1 LTGRGGGEVA
11 VIELQAGQQFGG
23 YRVLGV
29 LGSGASGQVLRA
41 HDPVRGR
48 DVALKVLHPRWSQ
61 DEGYPARFLREVAR
75 AARLDEPHLIPVH
88 DHGEVDGR
96 LYLAMQL
103 VEGEDLASLLDRSGP
118 LDAARAVDLVGQV
131 ARALDAAHA
140 VGLVHGGVTP
150 SSVLLAG
157 RGDGGDVAGSAAGAD
172 VARLVGLGVA
182 PTADASPDARDD
194 VQALAGLLFELLTG
208 RPPATASG
216 AAPSWLRPGIPAEL
230 DGVVLRGLAADR
242 DERWTSAGGMAAAAR
257 AVLALSGIEVARPAE
272 QPAAAGSPQS
282 AGPAGTAAGRGAG
295 RRPFVL
301 AAVPA
306 LAAVLVGVRAWWGAR
321 RARRSGR

>member
-1 LTGRGGGEVA
+1 VT
-11 VIELQAGQQFGG
+11 ELQAGQQFGG

-41 HDPVRGR
+41 HDAERGR
-48 DVALKVLHPRWSQ
+48 DVALKVLHPRGSQ
-61 DEGYPARFLREVAR
+61 DAGHPERFLREVAS

-96 LYLAMQL
+96 LFLVMEL
-103 VEGEDLASLLDRSGP
+103 VEGEDLASLLDRAGP
-118 LDAARAVDLVGQV
+118 LDPARAVDLIGQV

-140 VGLVHGGVTP
+140 VGLVHGGITP

-157 RGDGGDVAGSAAGAD
+157 RGDGGDLAGSAAGED
-172 VARLVGLGVA
+172 VVHLVGLGVA
-182 PTADASPDARDD
+182 PTADAAPDPRDD
-194 VQALAGLLFELLTG
+194 VRGLAGLLFELLTG
-208 RPPATASG
+208 RPPDGAPG
-216 AAPSWLRPGIPAEL
+216 AAPSSVRPGIPAEL
-230 DGVVLRGLAADR
+230 DGVVLRGLAAAR

-272 QPAAAGSPQS
+272 HPAAAGPPEN
-282 AGPAGTAAGRGAG
+282 AGPGGTAVGRAAG

-301 AAVPA
+301 GSVPA
-306 LAAVLVGVRAWWGAR
+306 LAAALLGVRAWWGAR